1 MDIVQL
7 IIERGGKSQS
17 PPGKDSRIAR
27 PREFDAEIV
36 ENEDWG
42 DLYKPEE
49 QPYYEMWKPL
59 YDFDK

>member
-1 MDIVQL
+1 MDIVKL
-7 IIERGGKSQS
+7 IIKRGGKSQS
-17 PPGKDSRIAR
+17 PTGEDSRIAR

-42 DLYKPEE
+42 DLYEPEE

>member
-1 MDIVQL
+1 MDIVKL

-17 PPGKDSRIAR
+17 PTGEDSTIRR
-27 PREFDAEIV
+27 PTQFDAEIV
-36 ENEDWG
+36 ELEDWG